1 MKHII
6 YQKNKFNALNEN
18 LMRELEA
25 EEVTDDSDKLVINPE
40 NYDFY
45 VRITMLIAIPVLI
58 IRSKERYLAAIKK
71 LNEIIDES
79 TAIYDHST
87 VCSFYDD
94 MENTEMMI
102 VPVHNQDVPND
113 KMMNNG
119 IHFAIST
126 NHISRRELWKLLQ
139 NITKCLFEMV
149 SNDMESFDAFFS
161 RLCINKNLGNG
172 QFETNSS
179 NSVDLLHFFPTFLS
193 LLNKEKEKEAE
204 HETLISH
211 LTKLFNL
218 FIPEQEIKNYIYII
232 EQSGI
237 DDILHYCINGL
248 DAIQDSSS
256 ITDPLNIKRK
266 FLQAFYFKSKTINL
280 PDKDKET
287 FIGKPF
293 IFYSAL
299 SSNNTYVLLSPIT
312 SFGFINPCFPK
323 STTTQNVLKS
333 LTKSQTKLK
342 RIFAS
347 SCCLMTKDLSKGN
360 NVEECVETFLALY
373 LDFGFVKVNYMIQRC
388 IVMFLISSNIDKRDE
403 SIAELHK
410 LIPELNPTVANDY
423 LNLALKMSTKL
434 IYQ

>member
-1 MKHII
+1 MKHML
-6 YQKNKFNALNEN
+6 YRKNKFDTLNEN
-18 LMRELEA
+18 LMG
-25 EEVTDDSDKLVINPE
+25 EVEVDEITDESDKLVINPE

-45 VRITMLIAIPVLI
+45 VRITMHITIPDLIK
-58 IRSKERYLAAIKK
+58 RSKERYLAAIKK
-71 LNEIIDES
+71 LNKIIDES
-79 TAIYDHST
+79 TAIYNHST

-94 MENTEMMI
+94 MENTELMI
-102 VPVHNQDVPND
+102 VPVHNQDVPKD

-126 NHISRRELWKLLQ
+126 NHISRRELWTLLQ
-139 NITKCLFEMV
+139 DITNCLFRMI

-161 RLCINKNLGNG
+161 RLCVNKNLGNG
-172 QFETNSS
+172 RFETDSS
-179 NSVDLLHFFPTFLS
+179 NSVEFLHFFPTFLS
-193 LLNKEKEKEAE
+193 LLNKESGKEAE
-204 HETLISH
+204 HETMIMN
-211 LTKLFNL
+211 LTKIFNL
-218 FIPEQEIKNYIYII
+218 FIPEQEIKNYTYII
-232 EQSGI
+232 EKSGI
-237 DDILHYCINGL
+237 NDILHYCINGL
-248 DAIQDSSS
+248 DSIQDSSI
-256 ITDPLNIKRK
+256 ITDSLNIKRN
-266 FLQAFYFKSKTINL
+266 FLQTFYFKSKTINL
-280 PDKDKET
+280 PDKDKKT
-287 FIGKPF
+287 FIDKPF

-347 SCCLMTKDLSKGN
+347 SCCLMTKDFSKGN
-360 NVEECVETFLALY
+360 YAEECVETFLALY

-388 IVMFLISSNIDKRDE
+388 IVMFLISTNMNKRNK

-410 LIPELNPTVANDY
+410 VMPELNPTVANDY
-423 LNLALKMSTKL
+423 LNIALKISAKL

>member
-1 MKHII
+1 MKYMFKHKSRFDAI
-6 YQKNKFNALNEN
+6 NEN
-18 LMRELEA
+18 LMGQVDA
-25 EEVTDDSDKLVINPE
+25 EEVTDESDKLIINPE

-45 VRITMLIAIPVLI
+45 IRITMHIMIPDLIKQ
-58 IRSKERYLAAIKK
+58 SKERYLAAIKK
-71 LNEIIDES
+71 LNEIIDET
-79 TAIYDHST
+79 TAIYDHSA
-87 VCSFYDD
+87 VCSFYEEI
-94 MENTEMMI
+94 ENTEMMI
-102 VPVHNQDVPND
+102 VPVHNQDVPKD
-113 KMMNNG
+113 RMMNNG

-126 NHISRRELWKLLQ
+126 NHISRRELWTLLQ

-149 SNDMESFDAFFS
+149 SNDMESFDVFFS
-161 RLCINKNLGNG
+161 RLCVNKNLGNG

-179 NSVDLLHFFPTFLS
+179 NSVDFLHFFPTFLS

-204 HETLISH
+204 HETMIMN

-218 FIPEQEIKNYIYII
+218 FIPEQEIKNYVFII

-256 ITDPLNIKRK
+256 ITDSLNIKRN

-280 PDKDKET
+280 PDKDKKT

-293 IFYSAL
+293 NFYPAI
-299 SSNNTYVLLSPIT
+299 SSDNTYVLLSPIT

-342 RIFAS
+342 RIFMS
-347 SCCLMTKDLSKGN
+347 SCCLMTKDLSIG
-360 NVEECVETFLALY
+360 NVEKCVETFLALY

-388 IVMFLISSNIDKRDE
+388 IVMFLISSNIDKRNE
-403 SIAELHK
+403 SISELHK
-410 LIPELNPTVANDY
+410 LMPELNPTVANDY
-423 LNLALKMSTKL
+423 LNIALKMSAKL